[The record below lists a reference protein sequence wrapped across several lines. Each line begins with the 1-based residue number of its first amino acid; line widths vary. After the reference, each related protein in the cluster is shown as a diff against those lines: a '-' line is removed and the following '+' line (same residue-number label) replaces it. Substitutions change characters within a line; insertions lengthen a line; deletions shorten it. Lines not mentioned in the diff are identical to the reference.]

1 MKFVV
6 SSNRKSLIFGLVV
19 DIVCIAIIVFIPVVF
34 ADVIS
39 AVFLCLTMALLSQ
52 ESNIECQ
59 EKNLAKLFVVS
70 GYYIKFV

>member
-1 MKFVV
+1 MV

>member
-52 ESNIECQ
+52 ESNIKCQ